1 MSAEIVFNQV
11 ILSLAQVASSQ
22 LSDAMYDGLASMY
35 VEKHQQI
42 LLNAT
47 YETYIGRFVQAQR
60 LSVILACLLLLRF

>member
-11 ILSLAQVASSQ
+11 ILSLAQVALLQ

-47 YETYIGRFVQAQR
+47 YETYIGRLVQAQR